1 MPTRLPLFLTVPL
14 LALACQEHE
23 FQALEPVTFR
33 QVSTVKKVVARQFK
47 PNIMLAVD
55 RSQSMTFPIAAGGE
69 SRWFHLKAAMKE
81 YLSTHGT
88 VARMGLMTFP
98 TGDACGPGAV
108 TVPMFETNDS
118 AADLQKHADA
128 INSTIQATKPGGVTP
143 TMESLRALANYAP
156 MLGGRESIVVLAT
169 DGLPNC
175 NANNPNSHDVDPA
188 ACDCTFAPNMCGGQY
203 SRLSC
208 LDRSGT
214 VAVVK
219 ELLAKGI
226 KTAVV
231 AFGDD
236 TLFGVGPQVMN
247 AIASAGGAP
256 RTCPRGTNAECGA
269 NNVCDK
275 ATRVCEMRFY
285 AASNSRELADALATI
300 GYDLSKGDACA
311 QTLEVAVADARF
323 LTVLMNDQPLPPG
336 PDTWTYAQG
345 AVTFH
350 SVSCQK
356 LGSSTPD
363 DPIRLEFR
371 TVEVL

>member
-1 MPTRLPLFLTVPL
+1 MSTRLPLLLAVPL

-23 FQALEPVTFR
+23 FQTLEPVTFR
-33 QVSTVKKVVARQFK
+33 QVSTFKKVVAKQFK

-55 RSQSMTFPIAAGGE
+55 RSQSMSFPIAAGGE
-69 SRWFHLKAAMKE
+69 SRWFHLKAAMTE

-98 TGDACGPGAV
+98 VDDACGPGAV
-108 TVPMFETNDS
+108 TVPMFETNDNPVE
-118 AADLQKHADA
+118 LQKHADE
-128 INSTIQATKPGGVTP
+128 INAKLQATQPGGVTP

-175 NANNPNSHDVDPA
+175 NPGNPNSYDVNPA
-188 ACDCTFAPNMCGGQY
+188 ACDCTFASNMCGGQY
-203 SRLSC
+203 NRLSC

-231 AFGDD
+231 AFGED

-247 AIASAGGAP
+247 AIASEGGAP
-256 RTCPRGTNAECGA
+256 RTCPHGNNAECGA

-275 ATRVCEMRFY
+275 ATKVCEMRFY

-300 GYDLSKGDACA
+300 GYDLSKGDACE
-311 QTLEVAVADARF
+311 QTLEVVPADERY
-323 LTVLMNDQPLPPG
+323 LTVLLNDQPLPPG
-336 PDTWTYAQG
+336 PDTWTYAAG
-345 AVTFH
+345 TVTFH
-350 SVSCQK
+350 SIHCQK

-363 DPIRLEFR
+363 DPVRLEFR